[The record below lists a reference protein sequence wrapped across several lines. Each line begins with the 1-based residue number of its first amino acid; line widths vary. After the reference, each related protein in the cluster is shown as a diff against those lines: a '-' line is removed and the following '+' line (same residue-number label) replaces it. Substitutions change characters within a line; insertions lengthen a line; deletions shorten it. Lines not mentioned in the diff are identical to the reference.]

1 MTTHGKILKKSYDKM
16 QKAIN
21 SFDTHFDKCRATRPF
36 ILKILR
42 HFDDLE
48 GDIQWSEFLRIAYF
62 KVTKEFK
69 PELDAKISELEELSH
84 YPTTSVPTTNPA
96 MAVHWGWHDE
106 IRGVSIIQYKSDYLK
121 KFRKNLLK
129 LKKKCEDSSIDY
141 YNYLPGYKLP
151 LDVRRH
157 IIGFI
162 SMAN

>member
-1 MTTHGKILKKSYDKM
+1 MMTTHGKILKKSHDKM
-16 QKAIN
+16 QKTMA
-21 SFDTHFDKCRATRPF
+21 FCTKHFDKCRATRPF
-36 ILKILR
+36 ILNILR

-48 GDIQWSEFLRIAYF
+48 GDIKWSEFLRVAY
-62 KVTKEFK
+62 TKATRDFL
-69 PELDAKISELEELSH
+69 PVLDAEISELEELSRIW
-84 YPTTSVPTTNPA
+84 YEEAGRVEQWVPNQTN
-96 MAVHWGWHDE
+96 
-106 IRGVSIIQYKSDYLK
+106 YLK

>member
-1 MTTHGKILKKSYDKM
+1 MRAVHIETM
-16 QKAIN
+16 QKSHYKWGKKMGN
-21 SFDTHFDKCRATRPF
+21 TGCQTTYEKCRATRPF
-36 ILKILR
+36 ILTILR

-48 GDIQWSEFLRIAYF
+48 GDMKWSKFLRVAY
-62 KVTKEFK
+62 TKATIDFL
-69 PELDAKISELEELSH
+69 PELDAEISELEELSRIW
-84 YPTTSVPTTNPA
+84 YNETGGVEQWVPNQTN
-96 MAVHWGWHDE
+96 
-106 IRGVSIIQYKSDYLK
+106 YLK

-151 LDVRRH
+151 LDVRTH